1 MEGFDKSLY
10 FRISSYDN
18 VIDVNRR
25 DSYFHNFFILTMGH
39 RIHFLLGDDV
49 ENKVSN
55 HLFTALSSNILSHLF
70 V

>member
-49 ENKVSN
+49 ENKVR
-55 HLFTALSSNILSHLF
+55 HLLSLLLGAII
-70 V
+70 